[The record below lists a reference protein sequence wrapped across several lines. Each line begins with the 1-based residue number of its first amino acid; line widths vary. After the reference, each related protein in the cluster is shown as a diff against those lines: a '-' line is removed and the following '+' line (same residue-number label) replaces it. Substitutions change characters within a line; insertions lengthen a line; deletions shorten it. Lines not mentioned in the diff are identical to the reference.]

1 MGGRQSTVMCLPNS
15 CICRAACSATGST
28 PGAADLLFDPEQ
40 TIRGKLFA
48 RMKNLVPAE
57 PKGLYLD
64 VLSMVTAL
72 EELICVVI
80 VRWEQ

>member
-1 MGGRQSTVMCLPNS
+1 MCLPNS
-15 CICRAACSATGST
+15 CVCRAACTATGST